1 VAKGSPDE
9 LLEHYVDGIP
19 EPLESK
25 ILVDSSLRIHL
36 LGLIATSSTFSPFSE
51 EKIGKFFSQTFG
63 GLSDDDFENKILKQL
78 KKLKK
83 YGMITGE
90 GSFKPTDFGKKVFW
104 LRIDPK
110 TAFDIATDLDHY
122 LKGHKHTFG
131 ILHMITN
138 LPEFYPKPFYLGN
151 LAEPM
156 EKLIRDKKDDEKLY
170 ARQEFVIDDP
180 EEEEEEGRKAICG
193 KSLLVL
199 HHWIHDM
206 TRKELSNQFNSE
218 PGDQFQISQNAE
230 QLAYVIREIARF
242 WKNKDLVREIDT
254 LRQRIR
260 HGISEKYLELVGL
273 KNVGRVRAK
282 ALYKENFKNYADLRK
297 APLEKLAE
305 IDNISM
311 TIAKSIKS
319 QV

>member
-1 VAKGSPDE
+1 
-9 LLEHYVDGIP
+9 
-19 EPLESK
+19 
-25 ILVDSSLRIHL
+25 
-36 LGLIATSSTFSPFSE
+36 
-51 EKIGKFFSQTFG
+51 
-63 GLSDDDFENKILKQL
+63 
-78 KKLKK
+78 
-83 YGMITGE
+83 
-90 GSFKPTDFGKKVFW
+90 
-104 LRIDPK
+104 
-110 TAFDIATDLDHY
+110 
-122 LKGHKHTFG
+122 
-131 ILHMITN
+131 
-138 LPEFYPKPFYLGN
+138 
-151 LAEPM
+151 
-156 EKLIRDKKDDEKLY
+156 
-170 ARQEFVIDDP
+170 
-180 EEEEEEGRKAICG
+180 
-193 KSLLVL
+193 
-199 HHWIHDM
+199 M

-218 PGDQFQISQNAE
+218 PGDQFQISKNAE